1 MLTSLP
7 SNRPGKGKGKNK
19 KQTMNL
25 NEFVNAG
32 QPPAGFTTSGLR
44 WSAVMEDEDED
55 SKEFGSNLQDNVIV
69 LPTAPKAQ
77 RGPDID
83 IDQVP
88 TQPPF
93 LCYMSNLP
101 FEAVEDDIQKFFKD
115 LKITRIDLAREPGV
129 TGRMRGQGTCEFPDR
144 QTLIDAFTYN
154 NETIRNRP
162 IKMSIHS
169 FEQGMLLGLSA
180 N

>member
-1 MLTSLP
+1 
-7 SNRPGKGKGKNK
+7 
-19 KQTMNL
+19 MNL
-25 NEFVNAG
+25 EEFVNAG
-32 QPPAGFTTSGLR
+32 QPPAGFATSNLR
-44 WSAVMEDEDED
+44 WSAVMEDEDDD

-101 FEAVEDDIQKFFKD
+101 FEAVEDDIYKFFKD
-115 LKITRIDLAREPGV
+115 LKITRVDLGSGDS
-129 TGRMRGQGTCEFPDR
+129 TSGRMRGGQGTCEFPDR
-144 QTLIDAFTYN
+144 QTLIDAFTFN
-154 NETIRNRP
+154 NETIKNRP
-162 IKMSIHS
+162 VKMSIHS
-169 FEQGMLLGLSA
+169 FDHGMLCSLIDRQR
-180 N
+180 